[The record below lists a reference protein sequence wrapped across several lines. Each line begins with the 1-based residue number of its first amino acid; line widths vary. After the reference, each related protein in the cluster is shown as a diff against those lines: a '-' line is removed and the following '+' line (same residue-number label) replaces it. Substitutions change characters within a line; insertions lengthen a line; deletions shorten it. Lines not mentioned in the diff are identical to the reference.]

1 MKPKINTQERQL
13 SKEKANAILNGAMQE
28 FLKHGYAATSVDRI
42 AAAAG
47 VSKAT
52 IYNHF
57 QDKQALFCQLT
68 QNLVSEKFR
77 TVFGISFEDNHLP
90 QGKPSQV
97 LRQFAF
103 NVLDMAMKDRLFL
116 DFMRLILGESG
127 RFPELAQVFVKTMH
141 KNAFG
146 YLSQYFASCPQLK
159 SSDPEATT
167 RIFMGTLVH
176 FIIVQKIL
184 HGQEIVPLER
194 DRLVNTLIELIVHS
208 S

>member
-1 MKPKINTQERQL
+1 MKTAKVKTQDRQL
-13 SKEKANAILNGAMQE
+13 SPEKTDAILNGAMQE

-57 QDKQALFCQLT
+57 QDKQALFGKLAH
-68 QNLVSEKFR
+68 NLVTKKFR
-77 TVFGISFEDNHLP
+77 TVFGISLDDAQLP
-90 QGKPSQV
+90 QGEPSQI
-97 LRQFAF
+97 LRKFAF
-103 NVLDMAMKDRLFL
+103 NVLDADGEDPLFL

-127 RFPELAQVFVKTMH
+127 RFPELAQIMVETMH
-141 KNAFG
+141 KSAFG

-159 SSDPEATT
+159 SSDPEATV
-167 RIFMGTLVH
+167 RVFIGTLVH

-184 HGQEIVPLER
+184 HGESIMPLER
-194 DRLVNTLIELIVHS
+194 DRLVNTLIELIV
-208 S
+208 

>member
-1 MKPKINTQERQL
+1 
-13 SKEKANAILNGAMQE
+13 MQE

-57 QDKQALFCQLT
+57 QDKQALFGKLA
-68 QNLVSEKFR
+68 QNLVTKKFR
-77 TVFGISFEDNHLP
+77 TVFGISLEDTQLP
-90 QGKPSQV
+90 QGEPSQV
-97 LRQFAF
+97 LRKFAL
-103 NVLDMAMKDRLFL
+103 NVLDADAEDPLFL

-127 RFPELAQVFVKTMH
+127 RFPELAQIMVEAMH
-141 KNAFG
+141 KSAFG

-159 SSDPEATT
+159 SNDPEATA
-167 RIFMGTLVH
+167 RVFIGTLVH

-184 HGQEIVPLER
+184 HGENIVPLER
-194 DRLVNTLIELIVHS
+194 DRLVNTLIDLIV
-208 S
+208 